1 MGVQL
6 EAAAE
11 VAVQLCI
18 LAGRAA
24 ALWEHVFPRF
34 QAYDQAAVLLGR
46 LQPHILAGDLP
57 SPAPEV
63 VQVPAP
69 APLLHC
75 HPHKLP
81 CVARRRRTC
90 SQAAG
95 AKPMLSRRC
104 IPVADETYDGCEAQ
118 SMWGGG
124 QALVVHLAEAGQ
136 AEQVERCV
144 VHMDIA
150 SLDITQA
157 RPLRPSPTP
166 LRLPRAAK
174 RHFLT

>member
-1 MGVQL
+1 
-6 EAAAE
+6 
-11 VAVQLCI
+11 
-18 LAGRAA
+18 
-24 ALWEHVFPRF
+24 
-34 QAYDQAAVLLGR
+34 
-46 LQPHILAGDLP
+46 
-57 SPAPEV
+57 
-63 VQVPAP
+63 
-69 APLLHC
+69 
-75 HPHKLP
+75 
-81 CVARRRRTC
+81 
-90 SQAAG
+90 
-95 AKPMLSRRC
+95 
-104 IPVADETYDGCEAQ
+104 
-118 SMWGGG
+118 MWGGG